1 MNETPVLIV
10 GGGPV
15 GLALALGLA
24 RQNVHSTL
32 FETKSE
38 IDPHSRAL
46 GILPRTL
53 EIFRGW
59 DIYDCFVSEGE
70 FLSKVRVWVARRPRP
85 AAVLP
90 EVSLMVFATTIVGL
104 HTHSRFIDLN
114 VGAAQ

>member
-38 IDPHSRAL
+38 IDLGRWESLRELWRYSVAGIFTTVLSRK
-46 GILPRTL
+46 GN
-53 EIFRGW
+53 F
-59 DIYDCFVSEGE
+59 
-70 FLSKVRVWVARRPRP
+70 SKKY
-85 AAVLP
+85 
-90 EVSLMVFATTIVGL
+90 EYGL
-104 HTHSRFIDLN
+104 LIGLVQLWRST
-114 VGAAQ
+114 

>member
-59 DIYDCFVSEGE
+59 DIYDRLSLKGN
-70 FLSKVRVWVARRPRP
+70 FLAKCEYG
-85 AAVLP
+85 L
-90 EVSLMVFATTIVGL
+90 LMAPVQL
-104 HTHSRFIDLN
+104 SRWI
-114 VGAAQ
+114 